1 MGCQRLGSR
10 QLVAQR
16 RVASVFSRLYH
27 GMRGGVVAWQGQVRT
42 GVMDTRGGGSHSH
55 INYTRD
61 GSTSLLQCHPSTRSS
76 TCGSPTTFFFSI
88 PRDVSVSFRFQ
99 PSLALLSPSFFA
111 SSILRLLSPRCYS
124 SLVSASFFSLL
135 LLFLC
140 SIPPLLYRLFQP
152 GPSEQE
158 ASPSSSNLLP
168 LAFSFTLF
176 LSLFLAH
183 SSPSPFASR
192 IRLRF
197 DRVSRAF
204 HFPPE
209 IPLSP
214 PFLSP
219 TSYYYPSSRDLHTG
233 LVSPFGRRRYRAI
246 RERDVSIVSS
256 IRCPII
262 RKQDDSTSVERSF
275 DSFLLFFSRS
285 FHILELLASAISI
298 LLVFVLSHFLHR
310 ANRWQSS
317 RSARN

>member
-76 TCGSPTTFFFSI
+76 TCGSPTTFFFFI

-152 GPSEQE
+152 GLSEQE

-183 SSPSPFASR
+183 SSPPPLHLAFASALIAYR
-192 IRLRF
+192 ELFTFRPRSLCPRRSFRRPPTTIRPPGICTPVSFHRLADDDIARF
-197 DRVSRAF
+197 ENAMFRSF
-204 HFPPE
+204 
-209 IPLSP
+209 
-214 PFLSP
+214 
-219 TSYYYPSSRDLHTG
+219 
-233 LVSPFGRRRYRAI
+233 RRY
-246 RERDVSIVSS
+246 DV
-256 IRCPII
+256 R
-262 RKQDDSTSVERSF
+262 
-275 DSFLLFFSRS
+275 
-285 FHILELLASAISI
+285 
-298 LLVFVLSHFLHR
+298 
-310 ANRWQSS
+310 
-317 RSARN
+317 